1 MKGNSIH
8 FIRNLS
14 RLYFRCSSSSNSTNI
29 REVFSNLKAV
39 SQLLMPTD
47 NALSAMA
54 HQLSIVGFPEPVSHP
69 IPTTI
74 CQTVHHDL
82 TMGGSK

>member
-1 MKGNSIH
+1 MKRNSTH
-8 FIRNLS
+8 FIRKLS
-14 RLYFRCSSSSNSTNI
+14 RLYFRCSNSTNI

-82 TMGGSK
+82 QMWGSK